1 MKRFLCILLTA
12 FFAMNIFPLKTNYV
26 TASESSS
33 SDFSVILNIPDK
45 TEPGQ
50 TIDITATISNIS
62 YPTFEGGKGIF
73 GASVFLYYDS
83 EFFTPVEGSF
93 KATIPNKWD
102 SFDGTSTP
110 NIWAF
115 YALFD
120 GTLSNGAINDGEISF
135 KASFKVNEFA
145 TPQKSHFIIK
155 DCECTGY
162 DSKSIVKVK
171 SYNATA
177 NCDEII
183 EITSPDVLMPT
194 DDCPFTIDKEKGIIY
209 SYTPNLDYNKFTSY
223 FSVSPDNVSVSA
235 FDYEITSENEK
246 IIPNGAN
253 VSVYHTQ
260 TGKTYQFTYYLLG
273 DCDCNGLV
281 SISDLAAIKAVIVNK
296 IPVEN
301 HVLYSMD
308 LELDNVVRLSDYFRL
323 KKYIYSNIL
332 IYN

>member
-1 MKRFLCILLTA
+1 MKRFICVLLIA
-12 FFAMNIFPLKTNYV
+12 FFSINLFSLKTNYAN
-26 TASESSS
+26 ASESCD
-33 SDFSVILNIPDK
+33 SDFSVILDIPDK

-50 TIDITATISNIS
+50 TIDIIATVSDIS
-62 YPTFEGGKGIF
+62 YPVFDGGKGIF
-73 GASVFLYYDS
+73 GAAVFLYYDS
-83 EFFTPVEGSF
+83 EFFTPIEGSF
-93 KATIPNKWD
+93 KATLPNKWD
-102 SFDGTSTP
+102 CFDGTSTT

-120 GTLSNGAINDGEISF
+120 GTLSNGAVNDGDISF
-135 KASFKVNEFA
+135 KASFIVNESA

-155 DCECTGY
+155 NCECTGY
-162 DSKSIVKVK
+162 DSKSIVKVN

-183 EITSPDVLMPT
+183 EITSPNVLMPN
-194 DDCPFTIDKEKGIIY
+194 DNCPFTIDKEKEIIY
-209 SYTPNLDYNKFTSY
+209 SRTPNLDYNKFTSY
-223 FSVSPDNVSVSA
+223 FSVSSDNISISA
-235 FDYEITSENEK
+235 FDYEITAENGK
-246 IIPNGAN
+246 TIPNGAN

-260 TGKTYQFTYYLLG
+260 TGKTYHFTYYLLG

-281 SISDLAAIKAVIVNK
+281 SISDLAALKTVIVNK

-308 LELDNVVRLSDYFRL
+308 LEIDSIVRLSDYFRL

>member
-1 MKRFLCILLTA
+1 MKRFLCVLLIA
-12 FFAMNIFPLKTNYV
+12 FFVVNLFPLKTNYA

-33 SDFSVILNIPDK
+33 SDFSVILDIPDK
-45 TEPGQ
+45 TEAGQ
-50 TIDITATISNIS
+50 IIDIVATVSDIS
-62 YPTFEGGKGIF
+62 YPVFDGGKGIF
-73 GASVFLYYDS
+73 GAAVFLYYDS
-83 EFFTPVEGSF
+83 EFFTPVEDSF
-93 KATIPNKWD
+93 KATVPNKWD
-102 SFDGTSTP
+102 SFDGTSTT
-110 NIWAF
+110 NVWAF
-115 YALFD
+115 YAVFD
-120 GTLSNGAINDGEISF
+120 GTLSNGAVTDGDISF
-135 KASFKVNEFA
+135 KASFKVNESA
-145 TPQKSHFIIK
+145 TPQKSHFVIK

-177 NCDEII
+177 NCDKII

-194 DDCPFTIDKEKGIIY
+194 ENCPFTIDKEKGIIY
-209 SYTPNLDYNKFTSY
+209 SHTPELDYNKFTSY
-223 FSVSPDNVSVSA
+223 FSISPDNVSISA
-235 FDYEITSENEK
+235 FDYEITAENGK
-246 IIPNGAN
+246 NIPNGAN

-281 SISDLAAIKAVIVNK
+281 SISDLAVIKTVIVNE

-301 HVLYSMD
+301 HVLYSID
-308 LELDNVVRLSDYFRL
+308 FEKDTVVRLSDYLRL